1 MILNCTEAA
10 LHLGFRS
17 RTTLQRLLRDGHL
30 GEYRVPGGGR
40 QVLLETDPPGMPT
53 LRSAVQGLV
62 QVRYSS
68 PLWRSD
74 EPEASPWDGV
84 AERLNSYLGAN
95 WPTVPWS
102 GDQVATLALLLS
114 MAEEEG

>member
-10 LHLGFRS
+10 LHLGYRS

-30 GEYRVPGGGR
+30 SEYRLSGGGR
-40 QVLLETDPPGMPT
+40 QVLLETDPPGMPC
-53 LRSAVQGLV
+53 LRSAVQALT
-62 QVRYSS
+62 QIRYSS

-84 AERLNSYLGAN
+84 AERLNSYLGDS

-114 MAEEEG
+114 MAKES

>member
-1 MILNCTEAA
+1 VIFNCTEAA

-40 QVLLETDPPGMPT
+40 QVLLETDPPGMPS
-53 LRSAVQGLV
+53 LRTAVQGLV

-74 EPEASPWDGV
+74 EPVASPWDRV
-84 AERLNSYLGAN
+84 AKRLNAYLGDG
-95 WPTVPWS
+95 WPSPPYS

-114 MAEEEG
+114 MAEED

>member
-1 MILNCTEAA
+1 MAWRPA
-10 LHLGFRS
+10 G
-17 RTTLQRLLRDGHL
+17 LLFARDGHL
-30 GEYRVPGGGR
+30 SEYRVPGGGR
-40 QVLLETDPPGMPT
+40 QVLLETDPLGLPT

-68 PLWRSD
+68 PLWLSN

-84 AERLNSYLGAN
+84 AERLNRYQGES
-95 WPTVPWS
+95 WPAPPWS

-114 MAEEEG
+114 MAEVD

>member
-1 MILNCTEAA
+1 
-10 LHLGFRS
+10 
-17 RTTLQRLLRDGHL
+17 
-30 GEYRVPGGGR
+30 
-40 QVLLETDPPGMPT
+40 VLLETDPVGLPC

-68 PLWRSD
+68 PLWRAD

-84 AERLNSYLGAN
+84 AERLNRYLGAN
-95 WPTVPWS
+95 WPAPPWS

-114 MAEEEG
+114 MAEGEGD